1 LSSLLVYVL
10 VALTPTMRPI
20 LRFIP
25 FPVLYGLLI
34 VALFQ
39 SFGGTQV
46 ILHVEKHINNILMAI
61 IRGIFNVFFFF
72 CTKIS
77 RSRNFVFFRIL
88 FLFEKSS

>member
-1 LSSLLVYVL
+1 
-10 VALTPTMRPI
+10 MRPI

-61 IRGIFNVFFFF
+61 IRGIFNGFFFF
-72 CTKIS
+72 ALKM
-77 RSRNFVFFRIL
+77 VVPEIL
-88 FLFEKSS
+88 FLSRSILIRKVLVIMLR